1 MQRTLGI
8 ISAAAQ
14 RGLGG
19 APQRSF
25 RACSKAYAV
34 VEQVGRAVLA
44 RDHLGPFLY
53 ALTVQGQFVYGCV
66 RAWRL
71 LPDPVRNDSCARGT
85 NRG

>member
-14 RGLGG
+14 RGVGG

-53 ALTVQGQFVYGCV
+53 ALTVPGQFVYGCV

-85 NRG
+85 SRG